1 MTLRKLGRFVAQN
14 IGRNRKNFIFAGIG
28 IVVGVSSFVFFTA
41 LGSGI
46 RRVVSTEIFPLDAN
60 RITVIPRKAGFAGPA
75 GLKPLDDA
83 AVKALEA
90 LPGVSAVYP
99 RMRLAVPATMSL
111 VGGRFPEEELARIA
125 RLPGVTPDIIAS
137 IKRLDLWLEIMADG
151 IDPRL
156 VKDEVQFG
164 VFAEP
169 QPGQP
174 VPFLLSK
181 RLVEIYNASFAE
193 TRHLPLISEILI
205 PFVPPLPLVVND
217 SYVNRGL
224 TGPQENI
231 RVRIVG
237 TSQQALL
244 GGITLPLETVRALNR
259 RFGGE
264 GAADHFDSAVAE
276 ARSAA
281 YIASV
286 QAAVR
291 ELGFGIDSSQQRMAD
306 SVALAVTLVMLGF
319 TLISLTIVAVAAVN
333 IGHTFYMIIFERQR
347 EIGLLRAVGASRG
360 DIRAMIH
367 GEAAIVGL
375 AGGAAGVVLGTAG
388 CLLINLLAVRLLPKF
403 PFKPTQFFA
412 YPWWLFAGGMVLAVV
427 FCLAGAL
434 APANRAARLDPSQT
448 LSGR

>member
-1 MTLRKLGRFVAQN
+1 MTPRKLGRFVAQN

-28 IVVGVSSFVFFTA
+28 IVVGVSSFVFFTG

-46 RRVVSTEIFPLDAN
+46 KRVVSTEIFPLDAS
-60 RITVIPRKAGFAGPA
+60 RTTVIPRKAGFSGPEGIKA
-75 GLKPLDDA
+75 IDDA
-83 AVKALEA
+83 AVKTLEA
-90 LPGVSAVYP
+90 IPGVAAVYP

-125 RLPGVTPDIIAS
+125 RLPGVSPDIIAS

-169 QPGQP
+169 KPGQP

-193 TRHLPLISEILI
+193 TRHLPILSEILI
-205 PFVPPLPLVVND
+205 PFVPSLPLVIND

-224 TGPQENI
+224 TGPQENL
-231 RVRIVG
+231 RVQIVG
-237 TSQQALL
+237 ASQQALL
-244 GGITLPLETVRALNR
+244 GGITLPLATVRALNR

-264 GAADHFDSAVAE
+264 RAAAFYDSVVVEADSA
-276 ARSAA
+276 AR
-281 YIASV
+281 IAGV

-291 ELGFGIDSSQQRMAD
+291 AAGFGIDTSQQRMAE

-333 IGHTFYMIIFERQR
+333 IGHTFYMIIYERQR
-347 EIGLLRAVGASRG
+347 EIGLLRAVGASRA

-367 GEAAIVGL
+367 GEAAVVGV
-375 AGGAAGVVLGTAG
+375 AGGAAGIVFGTIA
-388 CLLINLLAVRLLPKF
+388 CILTNLLAVRLLPKF
-403 PFKPTQFFA
+403 PFKPNQFFG
-412 YPWWLFAGGMVLAVV
+412 YPWWMFAGGMLLAVV
-427 FCLAGAL
+427 FCLAGAF
-434 APANRAARLDPSQT
+434 APANRAAKLDPSQT